1 MKKLALRI
9 VREAFAGKTDL
20 AGEPYINHLIRVS
33 DNVKLFFQEEA
44 YLEEVE
50 TIALLHDLLE
60 DCPEWTRAHLVP
72 LFDGLT
78 IASAVSKLT
87 RVDGQSYDTYLSRI
101 SNDRFARAVKLAD
114 LKDNMDL
121 IRLKELT
128 EKDIE
133 RTKKYH
139 RAYMFLMERNKK

>member
-9 VREAFAGKTDL
+9 VREAFADKKDL
-20 AGEPYINHLIRVS
+20 AGEPYINHLMRVAN
-33 DNVKLFFQEEA
+33 NVKLFFQEEA

-50 TIALLHDLLE
+50 VIALLHDLLE
-60 DCPEWTRAHLVP
+60 DCPEWTKSHLMSIFGSIS
-72 LFDGLT
+72 L
-78 IASAVSKLT
+78 VSSVLKLR
-87 RVDGQSYDTYLSRI
+87 RVNGQTYEEYINYVSV
-101 SNDRFARAVKLAD
+101 DRFSRAVKLAD

-121 IRLKELT
+121 TRLKEIT

-139 RAYMFLMERNKK
+139 KAYMFLMERNKK